1 MLRSGRFERSPAGRG
16 QLPHLDPEKAAA
28 NFKTEDMGNQRK
40 SKTYEEFVDKFKP
53 RHTTDDC
60 FTPANVY
67 DAVVDWVVARFNVD
81 KASIVRPFWPG
92 KDYTQTDYPIGCT
105 VVDNPPFSIISKI
118 VRFYNDRGIRYFLFC
133 NGLTALSL
141 IKDKRATVIAAGST
155 ITYDNGAAVNTNFV
169 TNLAGDVLMESAS
182 DLHDAIEKS
191 DQENLAKIKKRVRKF
206 KHPHGTIT
214 AGGLNY
220 LAVHHT
226 PFKVMKR
233 DAIFIRRLDCGVAF
247 FGGGFLL
254 SPEAAAER
262 AAAERAAAERAAA
275 EREAAEREAAEVLTL
290 SDRERKL
297 QLEI

>member
-1 MLRSGRFERSPAGRG
+1 
-16 QLPHLDPEKAAA
+16 
-28 NFKTEDMGNQRK
+28 MGSQRK
-40 SKTYEEFVDKFKP
+40 SNTYEEFVDKFKP

-60 FTPANVY
+60 FTPDNVY

-92 KDYTQTDYPIGCT
+92 KDYTQTDYPPGCT

-191 DQENLAKIKKRVRKF
+191 DQENLAKIKRHVRKF

-233 DAIFIRRLDCGVAF
+233 DAIFIRRLDCGVAL

-275 EREAAEREAAEVLTL
+275 EVLTL